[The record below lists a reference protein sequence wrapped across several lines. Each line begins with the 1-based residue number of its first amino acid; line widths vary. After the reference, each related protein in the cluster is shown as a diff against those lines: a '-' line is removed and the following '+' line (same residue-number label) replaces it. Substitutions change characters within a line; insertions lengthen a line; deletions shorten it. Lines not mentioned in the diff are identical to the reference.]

1 MAAMTGRD
9 SFRMNP
15 VSLGALIGGVV
26 AFIVVGA
33 IVDVFWVTL
42 GAVIGGLIGFGVIRF
57 SQRARTY
64 ADAVELHDAPKS
76 QLLEEAAELDI
87 PGRTAMTKDELA
99 QAVAERR
106 QA

>member
-1 MAAMTGRD
+1 MTATTGRD

-33 IVDVFWVTL
+33 IVDVLWVAL
-42 GAVIGGLIGFGVIRF
+42 GAVIGGGIGFGIRRF
-57 SQRARTY
+57 GQRARTY
-64 ADAVELHDAPKS
+64 TEAIELQDVSKT
-76 QLLEEAAELDI
+76 QLLEEASRLEI
-87 PGRTAMTKDELA
+87 PGRTSMTKDELA

-106 QA
+106 ES